1 MKKEYLECGRI
12 LAPHGVRGLMKVE
25 VWCDSPEVLIAQ
37 KRVFL
42 AEGEAKR
49 EMRIESCVR
58 QAQHLLMSLS
68 GICDRETVQAMK
80 NTVLYLHRSDVP
92 VKKGAVLIADM
103 IGLPVIDVD
112 TGRIYGELTE
122 VNEGVQAKLYTVKCE
137 DGDVI
142 LPAIP
147 EFIKEIDA
155 ERGVFVRP
163 IPGFFSEQ

>member
-80 NTVLYLHRSDVP
+80 NTVLYLKREDIP
-92 VKKGAVLIADM
+92 LAKGAYFLQDI
-103 IGLPVIDVD
+103 IGLDAYDFD
-112 TGRIYGELTE
+112 TGRRLGTVTDITDAVRGRLFVIDTGEKTAL
-122 VNEGVQAKLYTVKCE
+122 VP
-137 DGDVI
+137 DVG
-142 LPAIP
+142 
-147 EFIKEIDA
+147 EFIKEIDE
-155 ERGVFVRP
+155 ERGVFIRV
-163 IPGFFSEQ
+163 IPGLID

>member
-80 NTVLYLHRSDVP
+80 NTVLYLKREDIP
-92 VKKGAVLIADM
+92 LAEGAYFLQDI
-103 IGLPVIDVD
+103 IGLDAYDFD
-112 TGRIYGELTE
+112 TGRRLGTVTDITDAARGRLFVIDTGEKTAL
-122 VNEGVQAKLYTVKCE
+122 VP
-137 DGDVI
+137 DVG
-142 LPAIP
+142 
-147 EFIKEIDA
+147 EFIKEIDE
-155 ERGVFVRP
+155 ERGVFIRV
-163 IPGFFSEQ
+163 IPGLID